1 VHLHSLGWPFGF
13 VNFTMAIGFETT
25 REIGLALPVEPPK
38 AHNLDR
44 EGLFLGLPVQKNNLE
59 EF

>member
-1 VHLHSLGWPFGF
+1 
-13 VNFTMAIGFETT
+13 MAIGFETT

>member
-1 VHLHSLGWPFGF
+1 
-13 VNFTMAIGFETT
+13 MAIGFETT
-25 REIGLALPVEPPK
+25 REIGLALPIEPPK

-44 EGLFLGLPVQKNNLE
+44 EGSPGGLPVQKDHLE